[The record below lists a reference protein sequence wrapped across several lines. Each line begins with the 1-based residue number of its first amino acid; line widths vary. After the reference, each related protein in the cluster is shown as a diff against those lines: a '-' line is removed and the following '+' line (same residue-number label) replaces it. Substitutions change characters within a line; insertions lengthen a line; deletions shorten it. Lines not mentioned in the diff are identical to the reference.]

1 MKTSMRQ
8 HVLNVLRN
16 NSTPQSI
23 DQIFKQVSSATDRK
37 QVGNAVSQIKEIKMV
52 GRPDGACLYALTT
65 VKKKTPPKK
74 AGSLASILEPLAD
87 LEADRHA
94 AVEALTK
101 INEIVTQAL
110 KVINDGH

>member
-1 MKTSMRQ
+1 MRQ
-8 HVLNVLRN
+8 HVLDVLSKA
-16 NSTPQSI
+16 STPQSI
-23 DQIFKQVSSATDRK
+23 DQIFKQINSAKDRK

-65 VKKKTPPKK
+65 TKKTLPKK

-87 LEADRHA
+87 LEADRYA